1 VLVKHINQID
11 KFPIIILSSPRT
23 GSNLL
28 AELLSKKFPDLK
40 LYLEPDK
47 KDKTIMDSFTKYSND
62 SNQYILKLHLKYIN
76 NYPKNIAIKIRK
88 HDAFLIKIQRKDII
102 SQMTSLYIELI
113 RDVWYYNANQLET
126 YKEQSILID
135 MNMIKLAIYA
145 TKKSNTIIE
154 TSRIM
159 YDLEIY
165 YEDLINE
172 LSEELNVIPT
182 PKPINY
188 TEIYQIIKAEIEK

>member
-1 VLVKHINQID
+1 MNNINQID

-23 GSNLL
+23 GSSLL

-47 KDKTIMDSFTKYSND
+47 KDKTIMDSFTEYSND
-62 SNQYILKLHLKYIN
+62 NNQYILKLHLKYIN
-76 NYPKNIAIKIRK
+76 NYPKNIARKIRN

-113 RDVWYYNANQLET
+113 RDIWYYNANQLET

-145 TKKSNTIIE
+145 TKQSNTIIE
-154 TSRIM
+154 NSRIM

-172 LSEELNVIPT
+172 LSEELNMIPT